1 MLIARAPVRIS
12 FFGGGTDYPEHF
24 LRHGGAVLSTAIDKF
39 SYVTASPFPSHL
51 FDYLVR
57 ISYRKVELVK
67 TIDDVEHKVFRECL
81 KFCNLEKDIELHNVA
96 DLPAFT
102 GLGSSSAFTVS
113 LLQALHNFKG
123 EFIKPLDL
131 AYEAIYVERHL
142 VKDNVGCQDQLMSA
156 VGGFNLVEFR
166 TEENI
171 IVNRVDISPQRL
183 AEFESHI
190 FIVFTG
196 IKRRASQV
204 VEKQLRRVEDN
215 LETLKKMRK
224 MVDQG
229 WDILTSNES
238 FSKFGELL
246 HDAWIA
252 KRSLDQGISNPEI
265 DYLYELGRENGAW
278 GGKLLGA
285 GAGGFLLFFASPEV
299 HPKLEQVF
307 KNHQILS
314 VKINSPGSQVIFS

>member
-67 TIDDVEHKVFRECL
+67 TIDDIEHKVFRECL

-246 HDAWIA
+246 DDAWIA

-265 DYLYELGRENGAW
+265 DYLYELGRKNGAW